1 MSERNMEQ
9 PVNEPD
15 DEEPSGGAPDRG
27 TSKEVGIVTRAL
39 AVVVVLALGIGGF
52 MGLSMLK
59 KPPAE
64 AKTTERVLSASATVV
79 QLEDAPVTMTG
90 LGEVRALNVVPVS
103 PEISGKVVEI
113 HPRLEMGETIAEGE
127 LLLRIDPRDYT
138 SAQTQAEAQV
148 DQMNQRIERLQ
159 RQYDIDK
166 ARLKT
171 LERNE
176 ALMQRDFERTRD
188 LFENDDVGTRSAVD
202 HVEMQL
208 NQAADARDQ
217 LAQAL
222 ALYPVQIQEARSA
235 LEGAVAQLEIS
246 QVNLGRT
253 EIRAPFDAR
262 IKAVNVEQG
271 QYVTPAAPVVTLAD
285 DQVLEISVSLD
296 SRDAKDWLQFDPTAP
311 SSAGWFGELKPVT
324 CEVAW
329 TEDAERH
336 RWEGKVHRIETF
348 DQQNRTISVAVRVSA
363 DAARSSSDGLPLVEG
378 MFCKVSIPGKPME
391 QVFRLPR
398 WAVTYE
404 GNAYVV
410 RDGRLAIQ
418 AVDVVR
424 SEGQETFVRGGLSP
438 GDKVITTRLTNPLP
452 NTLVRLEDETESAS

>member
-1 MSERNMEQ
+1 MSERKMDS
-9 PVNEPD
+9 PMNEPED
-15 DEEPSGGAPDRG
+15 GEPSAGAPELVPA
-27 TSKEVGIVTRAL
+27 KEVGLITRAL

-52 MGLSMLK
+52 MALSMLK

-64 AKTTERVLSASATVV
+64 AKTSERVLSASATQV

-90 LGEVRALNVVPVS
+90 LGEVRALNVVPLS

-113 HPRLEMGETIAEGE
+113 HPKLEMGETIGEGE
-127 LLLRIDPRDYT
+127 LLLRIDPRDYE
-138 SAQTQAEAQV
+138 SARIQADAQV
-148 DQMNQRIERLQ
+148 TQMTQRIERLQ

-176 ALMQRDFERTRD
+176 ALMQSDYERTRD
-188 LFENDDVGTRSAVD
+188 LFEKDDVGTRSAVD
-202 HVEMQL
+202 HVEMEL

-235 LEGAVAQLEIS
+235 LDGARAQLELTE
-246 QVNLGRT
+246 VNLART

-262 IKAVNVEQG
+262 IKHVQVEEG
-271 QYVTPAAPVVTLAD
+271 QYVTPAASIVTLAD

-296 SRDAKDWLQFDPTAP
+296 SRDAKDWLQFEPDSQ

-348 DQQNRTISVAVRVSA
+348 DPLNRTISVAVRVSA

-378 MFCKVSIPGKPME
+378 MFCKVSIPGKPMQ
-391 QVFRLPR
+391 QVYRLPR

-418 AVDVVR
+418 AVEVIR

-438 GDKVITTRLTNPLP
+438 GEQVITTRLTNPLP